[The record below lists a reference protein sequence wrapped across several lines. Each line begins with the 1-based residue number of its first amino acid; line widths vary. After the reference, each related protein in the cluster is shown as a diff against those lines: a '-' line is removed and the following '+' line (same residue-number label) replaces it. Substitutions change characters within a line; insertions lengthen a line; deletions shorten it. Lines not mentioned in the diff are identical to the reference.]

1 MKRRT
6 FIFTSLVLSSG
17 LILPA
22 SAQVNNISDAI
33 NKAGRQRMLA
43 QRLAKAYL
51 QLGMD
56 IDAEH
61 ARKILDQSLSVF
73 DRQLVELR
81 TFAPNPDIKSRLSEA
96 EKIWLDYKQLLVGK
110 APNKTDGKSILV
122 SSDKLMQLADDSTL
136 QLEKLAGNS
145 SGKWVNL
152 AGRQR
157 MLSQK
162 MAKLYLGRQW
172 NVAPADASTLLDS
185 ARREFVAA
193 QNALKNAPV
202 NTAKIKD
209 ELELAQQQ
217 WLFFDLALQQADD
230 AKTRHQSAINVATSS
245 DRILEQMDKVTSLYQ
260 QLS

>member
-6 FIFTSLVLSSG
+6 FLIGSLIAGSG
-17 LILPA
+17 LIAPA
-22 SAQVNNISDAI
+22 LAQVTNISDAI

-56 IDAEH
+56 VDIEH

-81 TFAPNPDIKSRLSEA
+81 TFAPNPETKASLSEA
-96 EKIWLDYKQLLVGK
+96 EKLWLDYKQLLVGK
-110 APNKTDGKSILV
+110 APNKNDGKNILIL
-122 SSDKLMQLADDSTL
+122 SDKLMRLADDSTM
-136 QLEKLAGNS
+136 QLEKIAGNS

-157 MLSQK
+157 MLSQR
-162 MAKLYLGRQW
+162 MAKLYMAMQW
-172 NVAPADASTLLDS
+172 DIAPADAGNLLDG
-185 ARREFVAA
+185 ARKEFIAA
-193 QNALKNAPV
+193 QNLLGSASV

-209 ELELAQQQ
+209 ELGLAQQQ
-217 WLFFDLALQQADD
+217 WIFFDHALHHAEDP
-230 AKTRHQSAINVATSS
+230 KTRHQSAVNVATSS
-245 DRILEQMDKVTSLYQ
+245 ERILEQMDKVTSLYQ
-260 QLS
+260 QLA

>member
-96 EKIWLDYKQLLVGK
+96 EKSGSITNNYWWGK
-110 APNKTDGKSILV
+110 RPT
-122 SSDKLMQLADDSTL
+122 
-136 QLEKLAGNS
+136 
-145 SGKWVNL
+145 
-152 AGRQR
+152 RP
-157 MLSQK
+157 
-162 MAKLYLGRQW
+162 MAK
-172 NVAPADASTLLDS
+172 ASS
-185 ARREFVAA
+185 YR
-193 QNALKNAPV
+193 
-202 NTAKIKD
+202 
-209 ELELAQQQ
+209 
-217 WLFFDLALQQADD
+217 
-230 AKTRHQSAINVATSS
+230 ATS
-245 DRILEQMDKVTSLYQ
+245 
-260 QLS
+260 

>member
-1 MKRRT
+1 
-6 FIFTSLVLSSG
+6 
-17 LILPA
+17 
-22 SAQVNNISDAI
+22 
-33 NKAGRQRMLA
+33 
-43 QRLAKAYL
+43 
-51 QLGMD
+51 
-56 IDAEH
+56 
-61 ARKILDQSLSVF
+61 
-73 DRQLVELR
+73 
-81 TFAPNPDIKSRLSEA
+81 
-96 EKIWLDYKQLLVGK
+96 
-110 APNKTDGKSILV
+110 
-122 SSDKLMQLADDSTL
+122 
-136 QLEKLAGNS
+136 
-145 SGKWVNL
+145 
-152 AGRQR
+152 
-157 MLSQK
+157 

-172 NVAPADASTLLDS
+172 NVAPADANTLPDS

>member
-6 FIFTSLVLSSG
+6 FIFTSLVLSGG
-17 LILPA
+17 LIMPA
-22 SAQVNNISDAI
+22 SAQVSNLSDAI

-56 IDAEH
+56 IDTDH

-81 TFAPNPDIKSRLSEA
+81 TFAPNPDIKTRLSEA

-110 APNKTDGKSILV
+110 APNKADGKSILV

-136 QLEKLAGNS
+136 QLEKIAGNS
-145 SGKWVNL
+145 NGKWVNL

-172 NVAPADASTLLDS
+172 NVAPADTSSLLNN
-185 ARREFVAA
+185 ARKEFIAA

-217 WLFFDLALQQADD
+217 WLFFDHALQQADD
-230 AKTRHQSAINVATSS
+230 TKTQHQSATNVATSS